1 MILEVAVL
9 DVKPEYKSDFEV
21 AFQKAQKII
30 SSMDGYISH
39 QLQQCLEKENRYL
52 LLVNWQNLKDHTIGF
67 RGSPKYQEWKKLL
80 HHFYQPFPQVEHFQR
95 IENCSYSTIN

>member
-9 DVKPEYKSDFEV
+9 DVKPEYKSDFKA

-52 LLVNWQNLKDHTIGF
+52 LLELQ
-67 RGSPKYQEWKKLL
+67 
-80 HHFYQPFPQVEHFQR
+80 QVEHFQR
-95 IENCSYSTIN
+95 VEICSHSMIN